1 MIAFYFISLFLF
13 VYIDQHG
20 KYLNIFDVVLLS
32 AAGMFVLLIVFVII
46 MSIIDQG
53 RKYFPINPFTKYE
66 KEIHHEHSRTGSQ
79 MQKIARAE
87 RL

>member
-20 KYLNIFDVVLLS
+20 PYLNIFDVVLLS
-32 AAGMFVLLIVFVII
+32 AAGMFVLFIAFIII

-53 RKYFPINPFTKYE
+53 RK
-66 KEIHHEHSRTGSQ
+66 
-79 MQKIARAE
+79 
-87 RL
+87 

>member
-32 AAGMFVLLIVFVII
+32 TAGMFVLFIAFIII
-46 MSIIDQG
+46 MSIIDSG
-53 RKYFPINPFTKYE
+53 KK
-66 KEIHHEHSRTGSQ
+66 
-79 MQKIARAE
+79 
-87 RL
+87 